1 MSISNGFK
9 SLCPLHR
16 HILNRQMIPW
26 LVFILV
32 NFLLLHSLCRVT
44 PTYFTS
50 LIGGLPMLQMIAQAF
65 CQTNITWLPSFI
77 EGVGELLYIYEL
89 CLCFILI
96 CVIFCMKKVQ
106 VVVFLA
112 MSIILSLSRREWRL
126 HLCQR
131 FPLGELCPLETVSCD
146 QILDFMH
153 CLKKRIFSRLGG
165 YLRVRFQS
173 MTLWYCALN

>member
-1 MSISNGFK
+1 MSIFNGIK

-65 CQTNITWLPSFI
+65 CQKKHNLTAFVYG
-77 EGVGELLYIYEL
+77 GVGELLYHLWIISMFYTNLCHILYEKSTS
-89 CLCFILI
+89 CSFSGHVYYS
-96 CVIFCMKKVQ
+96 VIVQERMKITLVPKI
-106 VVVFLA
+106 
-112 MSIILSLSRREWRL
+112 S
-126 HLCQR
+126 
-131 FPLGELCPLETVSCD
+131 PGGTVSVGNS
-146 QILDFMH
+146 FVRP
-153 CLKKRIFSRLGG
+153 KLG
-165 YLRVRFQS
+165 LH
-173 MTLWYCALN
+173 ALLEKTHF